1 MELEL
6 NRQSEPFSLDYTLD
20 CGQLFRWKKLDNWW
34 YGVVQD
40 KIIKIK
46 QLNNTLKLH
55 IFPETKNAHEFIRS
69 YLRLDDDLP
78 QIFSEINKDQHM
90 NEAINRFCGLRL
102 CRQDP
107 WECLISYICATY
119 KGIPAIKKM
128 VNNISEQFGK
138 KLTFD
143 GYTFYTFPTPSDL
156 ATGTQE
162 NLKCCGLGFRTNRVL
177 ETAKIV
183 ENGNLNLESLKA
195 MDYFEAKKKLLG
207 LPGVGHKVADCVLV
221 FSLEKLEAFPI
232 DVWIKRAAT
241 NIYADHFEPSF
252 IKKVAEKG
260 SLTTKEYETIGS
272 FGRKYFGRYAGY
284 AQEYLFHY
292 LRTQQK

>member
-6 NRQSEPFSLDYTLD
+6 NMSTEPFSLDHTLD
-20 CGQLFRWKKLDNWW
+20 CGQLFRWKKLANWW

-40 KIIKIK
+40 KVIKIK
-46 QLNNTLKLH
+46 QLNNTLKFQ
-55 IFPETKNAHEFIRS
+55 IFPETKNSHDFIRS
-69 YLRLDDDLP
+69 YLRLGDDLP
-78 QIFSEINKDQHM
+78 EIFSEINKDQHM

-102 CRQDP
+102 CRQEP

-143 GYTFYTFPTPSDL
+143 GYTFYTFPEPSDL
-156 ATGTQE
+156 AKGTQK

-183 ENGNLNLESLKA
+183 ESENLNLESLKTTSYS
-195 MDYFEAKKKLLG
+195 DAKKKLLD

-221 FSLEKLEAFPI
+221 FSLEKLEAYPI

-292 LRTQQK
+292 LRTKQK